1 MKTPLPRYCFT
12 LLVSQPC
19 CEVLLHAPLLPT
31 PCRRLLSHEQALLL
45 QSLSPSM
52 RRSELLWL
60 TCCLHWYAEADT
72 AAHRRKAGS
81 AGGSAGGIAGG
92 SAGGEAGVG
101 SEGGAAAAAAG
112 AVTGAGAGLAGGQPM
127 GLSYEEVAEVLRW
140 LSQQQPQRHGL
151 EEGEELDAA
160 WQQQQGG

>member
-1 MKTPLPRYCFT
+1 
-12 LLVSQPC
+12 
-19 CEVLLHAPLLPT
+19 
-31 PCRRLLSHEQALLL
+31 
-45 QSLSPSM
+45 M

-81 AGGSAGGIAGG
+81 AAGSAGG
-92 SAGGEAGVG
+92 SAGVEAGVG
-101 SEGGAAAAAAG
+101 SEGGAAAADAG
-112 AVTGAGAGLAGGQPM
+112 AVKGAGAGLAGGQPM
-127 GLSYEEVAEVLRW
+127 GLSYEELAEVLRW